1 MSQRD
6 PNQFVLDADAEGFP
20 KRTGFPD
27 PRAYLLALLPLLAA
41 LMPSAAIAR
50 NFPTT
55 GQAR

>member
-6 PNQFVLDADAEGFP
+6 PSQAVLYASAEGFP
-20 KRTGFPD
+20 KRAGLPD

-41 LMPSAAIAR
+41 VMPSAAIAR

-55 GQAR
+55 GQVR